1 MAESRRREGR
11 GACAAA
17 RSPLSRWGGRRL
29 LAGLATLFVTLW
41 LGCGAAAFAGQPS
54 PTNLSSTEHVKA
66 LALEW
71 YEHMQSGQ
79 IDRTQLAKAYSDQLT
94 DDAVQEMAR
103 YLKTYGPADG
113 AQILQTRTMGRQT
126 FYLVK
131 LFLQRGDAMALLIGL
146 DEAGKITGIAPANMG
161 QG

>member
-1 MAESRRREGR
+1 M
-11 GACAAA
+11 
-17 RSPLSRWGGRRL
+17 PYRL
-29 LAGLATLFVTLW
+29 IFAGLAAHFVALW
-41 LGCGAAAFAGQPS
+41 MECGAAAFAGQPS

-66 LALEW
+66 LALQW
-71 YEHMQSGQ
+71 YEYMQSGH

-94 DDAVQEMAR
+94 NKAVQEMAR
-103 YLKTYGPADG
+103 YLKTYGPAHG
-113 AQILQTRTMGRQT
+113 AQILQSRTIGHQT

-131 LFLQRGDAMALLIGL
+131 RGDAMALVIGL